1 MAAKAICKI
10 NIGDMY
16 QTVYIENEKYGNK
29 KTLEHHSILL
39 KDLANFFANL
49 NDVNDIYISGVS
61 KEFGISIEEET
72 KMLQYQKYNKD
83 TKIFHYI

>member
-16 QTVYIENEKYGNK
+16 QTVYIENEKYENK

-39 KDLANFFANL
+39 KDLPNFFAKL
-49 NDVNDIYISGVS
+49 KDVNDIYISGVS
-61 KEFGISIEEET
+61 KEFGLSIEKET
-72 KMLQYQKYNKD
+72 RMLQYQKENKD
-83 TKIFHYI
+83 TKFFHYI